1 MTQSF
6 QVSWSNIARKDF
18 FQLIEYLSL
27 NNPAAAKKA
36 YHKIKEKALQL
47 NAYPDRGRIVPE
59 LQRQG
64 ITQYRELIHAPWRII
79 YKISGNQVFI
89 LSVMDSRRNL
99 EDILLQRLLEINHE
113 NPFS

>member
-1 MTQSF
+1 MTQKF
-6 QVSWSNIARKDF
+6 TVDWSKIARKDLF
-18 FQLIEYLSL
+18 HIIEYLSL

-36 YHKIKEKALQL
+36 LQKIQEKAEQL
-47 NAYPDRGRIVPE
+47 NVYPERCRIVPE

-64 ITQYRELIHAPWRII
+64 MSEYRELIIDSWRVIF
-79 YKISGNQVFI
+79 KITENQGLVI
-89 LSVMDSRRNL
+89 TVIDSRRNL